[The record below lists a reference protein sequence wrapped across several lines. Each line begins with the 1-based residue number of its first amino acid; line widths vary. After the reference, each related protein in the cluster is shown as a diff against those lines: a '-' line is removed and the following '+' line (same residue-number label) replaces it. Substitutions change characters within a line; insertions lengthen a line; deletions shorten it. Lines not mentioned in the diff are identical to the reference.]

1 MREKVGKCRSP
12 DEDENYAYGKA
23 DDQLGNVA
31 HIDEPDHNAP
41 LSDCFPDHLAFAAFA
56 AAAFRAAGV
65 MVTKRRRPP
74 I

>member
-31 HIDEPDHNAP
+31 HIDESDHNSP
-41 LSDCFPDHLAFAAFA
+41 LLGCFLDHLAFAALA
-56 AAAFRAAGV
+56 AAALR
-65 MVTKRRRPP
+65 
-74 I
+74 